1 MENLRVGING
11 FGRIGK
17 IVYQVFVKRNI
28 RVSVINDPF
37 AKPED
42 IEYALKYDT
51 AFGRSGTE
59 VRRSGNRI
67 TVCGMESKILCE
79 RSPANINWENA
90 DVVIEASGV
99 FLTLS
104 DCEGHLNTA
113 KRVIITAPSPNA
125 AMYVYGVN
133 HSEYKGEKII
143 SNASC
148 TTNCLAAI
156 AKVVHESFGIEE
168 GLMTTVHAITNSQ
181 RAVDT
186 CAAKR
191 TKRSCFNII
200 PASTGAAKALSKVI
214 PALEGRMTG
223 MAFRVP
229 VLNVSV
235 VDLTVRLER
244 SASLEAI
251 LEKVKDAA
259 KGGMKGVLCY
269 TEDEVVSGDYN
280 GCSLSC
286 IFDYKASI
294 ALNDKFFKLVC
305 WYDNEYGYSCRVV
318 DMALYIH
325 DK

>member
-1 MENLRVGING
+1 MEI
-11 FGRIGK
+11 
-17 IVYQVFVKRNI
+17 
-28 RVSVINDPF
+28 
-37 AKPED
+37 
-42 IEYALKYDT
+42 
-51 AFGRSGTE
+51 
-59 VRRSGNRI
+59 RRSGNKI
-67 TVCGMESKILCE
+67 TVGSVESKILSE
-79 RSPANINWENA
+79 RSPANINWENV

-104 DCEGHLNTA
+104 DCDGHLKTA

-125 AMYVYGVN
+125 TMYVYGVN

-156 AKVVHESFGIEE
+156 AKVVHENFGIDE
-168 GLMTTVHAITNSQ
+168 GLMTTVHATTNSQ
-181 RAVDT
+181 HVVDT

-191 TKRSCFNII
+191 SKRSCFNII

-214 PALEGRMTG
+214 PALEGKMTG

-244 SASLEAI
+244 ATTLEKI

-259 KGGMKGVLCY
+259 KGDMKGVLCY
-269 TEDEVVSGDYN
+269 TDEEVVSGDYN
-280 GCSLSC
+280 RCGMSC
-286 IFDYKASI
+286 VFDYKASI